1 MKQSKHDTSGN
12 PSLDKRQGMDDRE
25 LQENAAENQRA
36 RERAAAEWEHA
47 ASHRKDAPKD
57 QSAEPSADQP
67 AQRREEKPARGE
79 FPPGVGKRDLH
90 DPGSRDP
97 DAPPTMNRS

>member
-1 MKQSKHDTSGN
+1 MKQSKHATSGN
-12 PSLDKRQGMDDRE
+12 PSLDKRQGLDDRE

-36 RERAAAEWEHA
+36 RERAAADWEHA
-47 ASHRKDAPKD
+47 ASHRKGEPAP
-57 QSAEPSADQP
+57 QSEERPGEPG
-67 AQRREEKPARGE
+67 RGD

>member
-1 MKQSKHDTSGN
+1 MKQSKHDTSGD
-12 PSLDKRQGMDDRE
+12 PSLDQRQGLDDRE

-36 RERAAAEWEHA
+36 RERAAADWEHA
-47 ASHRKDAPKD
+47 ASHRKDEPK
-57 QSAEPSADQP
+57 EEP
-67 AQRREEKPARGE
+67 AQRREEKPGRGD

-97 DAPPTMNRS
+97 DAPPTVNRS